1 MMTQELT
8 IRSARPSDKN
18 RLVEIWL
25 ASVRATHTFLSEQ
38 EIQELLP
45 LVKEKAL
52 PSLELWVLLSGEE
65 IIGFAGLSDNNLEA
79 LFLHPEHFEKG
90 GGTMLVDH
98 ARQLKGSLVVDV
110 NEQNPDAVEFYKSVG
125 FEVVGRSKTDSGG
138 RPYPILHM
146 REIDPEQS

>member
-1 MMTQELT
+1 MSKNLT
-8 IRSARPSDKN
+8 IRVAQPSDNN

-45 LVKEKAL
+45 LVKEQAL
-52 PSLELWVLLSGEE
+52 PALELWVLLSGEE

-79 LFLHPEHFEKG
+79 LFLHPAHLGKG
-90 GGTMLVDH
+90 GGKMLVNH

-110 NEQNPDAVEFYKSVG
+110 NEQNPDAVKFYKSVG
-125 FEVVGRSKTDSGG
+125 FEIVGRSETDAGG

-146 REIDPEQS
+146 REINPKK